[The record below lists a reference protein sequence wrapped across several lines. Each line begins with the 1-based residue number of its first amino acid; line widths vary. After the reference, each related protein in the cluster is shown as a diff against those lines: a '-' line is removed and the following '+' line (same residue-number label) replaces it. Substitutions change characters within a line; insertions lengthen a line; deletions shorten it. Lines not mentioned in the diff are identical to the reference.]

1 MIELKLN
8 NLAGVLGGVLLLF
21 FNIHAF
27 AAGNKVALASTPAE
41 RVLAKPLFH
50 SASAA
55 HSAPLVIDRGLFR
68 QLSVAP
74 DASMLP
80 DAKAKR
86 AEKKR
91 VLKESAMASALRQYE
106 KEENQRRR
114 ERAIDASRKQ
124 AAVANALRER
134 GCDQPPLVTQSEC
147 VAAVNQLSA
156 LGALRL
162 PKQPV
167 GTMGGFDSDVPP
179 SVGGYCDDNGKC
191 DTYTY

>member
-8 NLAGVLGGVLLLF
+8 NLTGVWAGILLLF

-27 AAGNKVALASTPAE
+27 AAGNKVALASAQAE

-50 SASAA
+50 AASAA
-55 HSAPLVIDRGLFR
+55 HSAPLVIDRRLFR

-74 DASMLP
+74 DANVLP

-91 VLKESAMASALRQYE
+91 AFKESAMASALRQYK
-106 KEENQRRR
+106 KEDNQRRK
-114 ERAIDASRKQ
+114 EHAIEASRKQ
-124 AAVANALRER
+124 ASVAIALKER
-134 GCDQPPLVTQSEC
+134 GCDQPTVNQSAC
-147 VAAVNQLSA
+147 IAAVNQLSA
-156 LGALRL
+156 LGALML
-162 PKQPV
+162 PTSSAGV
-167 GTMGGFDSDVPP
+167 MGGFDSEVQPAMG
-179 SVGGYCDDNGKC
+179 VYCDDEGNC